1 MTGILVRS
9 VDEISEHEQ
18 RVRAAAQK
26 TWRALKSL
34 MAHEDDGLQALQL
47 MKFTELGHH
56 PTEDRALNLLE
67 QVNQTFTYLLS
78 FQAARWVMD
87 QHPEVTAL
95 QLSVGPHSGFDIQSL
110 GSSRVAAEVFSA
122 TYVIN
127 NDKLKKDIR
136 KLQKDALDYEHR
148 YVFYSCPGHS
158 DGRQVQR
165 EDDSGVEVWS
175 ISIDRLLKCAV

>member
-1 MTGILVRS
+1 
-9 VDEISEHEQ
+9 
-18 RVRAAAQK
+18 
-26 TWRALKSL
+26 

-95 QLSVGPHSGFDIQSL
+95 QLNLGPHSGFDIQSL
-110 GSSRVAAEVFSA
+110 GSSLVAAEVFSA
-122 TYVIN
+122 THVSN
-127 NDKLKKDIR
+127 SDKLKKDIR

-158 DGRQVQR
+158 DVCVRPSHLDLTRPNKDACVHKFLMDTCTQLRSPQIRASRTNAAG
-165 EDDSGVEVWS
+165 
-175 ISIDRLLKCAV
+175 AVILTTSKRV